1 MVLFLSRS
9 NVESLVTMKEAIRAV
24 EMAFLELHE
33 GKAVCPKRLIISVDK
48 HEGFA
53 YYMPAYLGRTESL
66 AMKIVTQFEGNLK
79 HGLPTILASIL
90 LNDPENG
97 KLLALMD
104 GTYLTATRTGAAS
117 AVATRYL
124 ARKDSSVIGVLG
136 TGGQARAQVRGLRE
150 VIRNITRIKVCD
162 ILPKRAEEFAESV
175 SRELNLTVEAV
186 GTSKQC
192 VENSDVVVLATTS
205 RVPVLDGDWIK
216 VGAHINSIGV
226 VGPEG
231 RELDDKIIKKAKIV
245 VDTIEGALAETGDL
259 IIPIKNGVISKDNIY
274 AELHE
279 IVSGEKLG
287 RTSETETTCWKAV
300 GLALED
306 AAVAKM
312 VYDKAK
318 EEGIGKEIEI

>member
-9 NVESLVTMKEAIRAV
+9 DVESLVTMKEAIRAV
-24 EMAFLELHE
+24 ETAFLEQHE
-33 GKAVCPKRLIISVDK
+33 GKAACPKRLIISVDK

-53 YYMPAYLGRTESL
+53 YCMPAYLSRAESL
-66 AMKIVTQFEGNLK
+66 AIKIVTQFKGNLK

-97 KLLALMD
+97 RLLALMD

-117 AVATRYL
+117 AVATKYL
-124 ARKDSSVIGVLG
+124 ARKGSRVIGVLG

-150 VIRNITRIKVCD
+150 VLKNLTRMKVYD
-162 ILPKRAEEFAESV
+162 ILPKRAGEFAESI
-175 SRELNLTVEAV
+175 SRELSITVEAV
-186 GTSKQC
+186 ETSRQC
-192 VENSDVVVLATTS
+192 VENSDVIVLATTS
-205 RVPVLDGDWIK
+205 LVPVLDGDWIK
-216 VGAHINSIGV
+216 AGAHINSIGV

-231 RELDDKIIKKAKIV
+231 RELDDKTIKKAKIV

-259 IIPIKNGVISKDNIY
+259 IIPIKNGIISQDNIY
-274 AELHE
+274 AELYE
-279 IVSGEKLG
+279 IVSAEKPG
-287 RTSETETTCWKAV
+287 RTSQIETTCWKAV

-318 EEGIGKEIEI
+318 EKGIGKEIEI

>member
-9 NVESLVTMKEAIRAV
+9 DVESLVTMREAVQAV
-24 EMAFLELHE
+24 EKAFLELHE

-48 HEGFA
+48 HEGFV
-53 YYMPAYLGRTESL
+53 YYMPAYLSQTESL
-66 AMKIVTQFEGNLK
+66 AIKIVTQYEENLK

-97 KLLALMD
+97 KPLALMD
-104 GTYLTATRTGAAS
+104 GTYITATRTGAAS
-117 AVATRYL
+117 AVATKYL
-124 ARKDSSVIGVLG
+124 ARKDSSVAGVIG
-136 TGGQARAQVRGLRE
+136 TGGQARAQVQGLRE
-150 VIRNITRIKVCD
+150 VLENLARIKVYD
-162 ILPKRAEEFAESV
+162 ILPKRAEEFAHSV
-175 SRELNLTVEAV
+175 SRELSLTAEAV

-192 VENSDVVVLATTS
+192 VENSDVIVLATTS

-231 RELDDKIIKKAKIV
+231 RELDDKTVKRAKIV
-245 VDTIEGALAETGDL
+245 VDTAEGALAETGDL
-259 IIPIKNGVISKDNIY
+259 IIPIKKGIISRNDIY

-279 IVSGEKLG
+279 IVGGKKLG
-287 RTSETETTCWKAV
+287 RTSNDEITCWKAV
-300 GLALED
+300 GMALED
-306 AAVAKM
+306 AAVAKL

-318 EEGIGKEIEI
+318 KEGIGKEVEI

>member
-9 NVESLVTMKEAIRAV
+9 NVESLVTMKEAIQAV
-24 EMAFLELHE
+24 ERAFLEQHE

-48 HEGFA
+48 HEGFV
-53 YYMPAYLGRTESL
+53 YYMPAYLGRMESL
-66 AMKIVTQFEGNLK
+66 AVKIVTQFEGNLK

-97 KLLALMD
+97 KPLALMD
-104 GTYLTATRTGAAS
+104 GMHITATRTGAAS
-117 AVATRYL
+117 AVATKYL
-124 ARKDSSVIGVLG
+124 ARKGSSVTGVLG

-150 VIRNITRIKVCD
+150 VLKNLTRIKVFD
-162 ILPKRAEEFAESV
+162 ILPKRAGEFADSV
-175 SRELNLTVEAV
+175 SRELSLTVEAV
-186 GTSKQC
+186 GTSRRC
-192 VENSDVVVLATTS
+192 VENSDVIVLATTS
-205 RVPVLDGDWIK
+205 RVPVLDGDWIT

-226 VGPEG
+226 VGPDG
-231 RELDDKIIKKAKIV
+231 RELDDKTIKKAKIV
-245 VDTIEGALAETGDL
+245 VDTMEGTLAETGDL
-259 IIPIKNGVISKDNIY
+259 IIPIKNGVISQDNIY

-279 IVSGEKLG
+279 IVSGEKPG
-287 RTSETETTCWKAV
+287 RTSQTETTCWKGV

-318 EEGIGKEIEI
+318 EEGIGKEMEI

>member
-9 NVESLVTMKEAIRAV
+9 NVESLVTMKEAVRAV
-24 EMAFLELHE
+24 ELAFREQHE
-33 GKAVCPKRLIISVDK
+33 GKTVCPKRSIISVEE

-53 YYMPAYLGRTESL
+53 YYMPAYLMQAESL
-66 AMKIVTQFEGNLK
+66 AVKIVTQFEGNLK
-79 HGLPTILASIL
+79 HDLPTILAAIL

-104 GTYLTATRTGAAS
+104 GTYITATRTGATS
-117 AVATRYL
+117 AVATKYL
-124 ARKDSSVIGVLG
+124 ARKDSSVVGVLG

-150 VIRNITRIKVCD
+150 VLENLTRIKVFD
-162 ILPKRAEEFAESV
+162 ILPKRAEEFADSV
-175 SRELNLTVEAV
+175 SRELSLTVEAV
-186 GTSKQC
+186 KTSRQC
-192 VENSDVVVLATTS
+192 AENSDVIVLATTS
-205 RVPVLDGDWIK
+205 RVPVLDGDWIAE
-216 VGAHINSIGV
+216 GAHINSIGV
-226 VGPEG
+226 VGPDG
-231 RELDDKIIKKAKIV
+231 RELDDKTIKKAKIV

-259 IIPIKNGVISKDNIY
+259 IIPIKNGIVSKDNIY

-279 IVSGEKLG
+279 IVSGEKPG
-287 RTSETETTCWKAV
+287 RTSQTETTCWKAV

-306 AAVAKM
+306 AAVAKK